1 MKRLAV
7 LPALALL
14 AACATVPPLPVGAKY
29 VSLGSSFAA
38 GAGIPPLA
46 SDRPARC
53 GASELSYSRLL
64 AAQLGLSLTDASCGG
79 ATTADVLNAS
89 SELPPQ
95 IDAVTPDTRLVTIT
109 IGGNDLNYMG
119 LLFAA
124 SCRAGVPSGR
134 TADSAASECPP
145 LPRPDAAAVDTLEN
159 NFAGLLLAVRDRA
172 PEARVILVQYLSLVS
187 EHDCTAARLNP
198 EDAAS
203 ARMVARALAQASA
216 RAATR
221 AGAEVLPMDRLSQ
234 GHTACD
240 AEPWARGLSAGFDAA
255 QGAPWHPSPAGHAA
269 IARELAALLSD

>member
-29 VSLGSSFAA
+29 VALGSSFAA
-38 GAGIPPLA
+38 GAGIPLLA

-89 SELPPQ
+89 NELPPQ

-124 SCRAGVPSGR
+124 SCRAVVPSGQ
-134 TADSAASECPP
+134 AAAAATPCPP
-145 LPRPDAAAVDTLEN
+145 LPRPDAAAVDGLEDN
-159 NFAGLLLAVRDRA
+159 LATLLLAVRERA
-172 PEARVILVQYLSLVS
+172 PDARVILVQYLALVS
-187 EHDCTAARLNP
+187 EHDCTSARLNP

-203 ARMVARALAQASA
+203 ARMVAVVLAQASA
-216 RAATR
+216 RAASR

-240 AEPWARGLSAGFDAA
+240 EEPWARGFSAGFDAA
-255 QGAPWHPSPAGHAA
+255 RGAPWHPSPAGHAA